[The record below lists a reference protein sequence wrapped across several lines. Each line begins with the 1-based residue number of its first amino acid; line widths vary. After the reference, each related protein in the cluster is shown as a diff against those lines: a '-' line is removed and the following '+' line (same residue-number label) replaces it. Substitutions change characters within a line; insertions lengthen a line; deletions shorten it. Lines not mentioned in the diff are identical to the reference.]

1 MIWNLTYQFPSKQPV
16 TEEWISESGWT
27 EAAIIAD
34 FYHRFPDA
42 TVISVSPM
50 EVPA

>member
-1 MIWNLTYQFPSKQPV
+1 MIWNLTYQFPFEAPV
-16 TEEWISESGWT
+16 SVEWISEADWT
-27 EAAIIAD
+27 EAAITAD
-34 FYHRFPDA
+34 FEQRHPDA